1 MNTHSPAPTTQ
12 AASSAASPAATATRN
27 GGQILVDA
35 LRIHGADRIFGVP
48 GESALPVFDAL
59 HEGEKGVRFVMC
71 RHEANA
77 SHMAEADGKLTG
89 LPGLCL
95 VSRGPG
101 AMHATV
107 GVHTAWQD
115 STPMILIVGQVPRT
129 TRGREGFQEINYVRV
144 FADMA
149 KWVGEIESAD
159 LIPEYVSRAYHIA
172 TQGRPGPVVL
182 SIPED
187 VLSSLSAVADAPAFH
202 RAAPA
207 PAASDMARLRDLL
220 QGAQRPLVIIGGST
234 WTAEAAGKVSAFCA
248 ASGLPVAAGF
258 RSQDLVNNDLP
269 HYVGHLTLGS
279 SPALTER
286 VKAADVV
293 VAIGD
298 RLGEITSKAYS
309 ALDVPAPKQTLI
321 HVHPGAE
328 ELGRVYNADLPILSG
343 MERVADALAEL
354 EPLDSTLWTDWAQAA
369 RAEFEAFQQ
378 PPTRTA
384 GFDLGKMILHLREV
398 LPDDAII
405 ANGAGN
411 YTVWLHRFFRYRTFG
426 TQMAPKSGS
435 MAYGLPGAIAA
446 KLRHPERTVVALAG
460 DGCFQMASPEF
471 ATAVHYKLPIVVIVV
486 NNAIYGSI
494 RMHQERHFPGRPS
507 GTFLTNPDFAALAQS
522 YGAHG
527 EVVTQDGEFPAAF
540 ARALAAGG
548 PAIVEVRVP
557 SNQLTPDMII

>member
-1 MNTHSPAPTTQ
+1 MNTHSPAPAAQ
-12 AASSAASPAATATRN
+12 AAATRN

-187 VLSSLSAVADAPAFH
+187 VLASTSAVADAPAFH
-202 RAAPA
+202 RASPA
-207 PAASDMARLRDLL
+207 PAASDMARLRDIL

-286 VKAADVV
+286 VKAADVLLV
-293 VAIGD
+293 IGD

-328 ELGRVYNADLPILSG
+328 ELGRVYNADVPILSG
-343 MERVADALAEL
+343 MERFADALAEL
-354 EPLDSTLWTDWAQAA
+354 EPLESSLWTDWAQAA

-507 GTFLTNPDFAALAQS
+507 GTFLTNPDFAALARS

-527 EVVTQDGEFPAAF
+527 EVVSADADFPAAL
-540 ARALAAGG
+540 ARARAAGG

-557 SNQLTPDMII
+557 SNQLTPDMIL

>member
-1 MNTHSPAPTTQ
+1 MNTHSPAP
-12 AASSAASPAATATRN
+12 AAQPAATRN

-187 VLSSLSAVADAPAFH
+187 VLASTGAVVDAPAFH
-202 RAAPA
+202 RASPA
-207 PAASDMARLRDLL
+207 PAASDMARLRDIL

-286 VKAADVV
+286 VKAADVLLV
-293 VAIGD
+293 IGD

-343 MERVADALAEL
+343 MERFADALAEL
-354 EPLDSTLWTDWAQAA
+354 EPLESGPWTDWAHAA

-507 GTFLTNPDFAALAQS
+507 GTFLTNPDFAALARS

-527 EVVTQDGEFPAAF
+527 EVVSADADFPAAL
-540 ARALAAGG
+540 ARARATGG

-557 SNQLTPDMII
+557 SNQLTPDMIL